1 MRKLV
6 IGVAVAASVASPTVA
21 STGHAGKLNG
31 VKLKYSGRIVISND
45 ATAIRATRVGSERTP
60 LVQIRST
67 PLTSAAVA
75 ERTPAAP
82 ATATKRAPATRK
94 GAPALPA
101 AGSKRA
107 TPAAG
112 NSRPRR
118 TNDVP
123 PALAGIFREAAE
135 RYSLD
140 PLLLAA
146 VARQES
152 RFRPDA
158 VSPVGA
164 RGVMQLMPRTA
175 AELGVRNSFDARQNI
190 FGGARY
196 LRRMLD
202 QFGGRIDLSLAAY
215 NAGPGA
221 VRKHRGIPPYRETTA
236 YVAAIRRDYD
246 SRRGR

>member
-6 IGVAVAASVASPTVA
+6 IGVAVAASVATPTVA
-21 STGHAGKLNG
+21 STGHAGKLDG
-31 VKLKYSGRIVISND
+31 VNLKYSGRIVISND

-60 LVQIRST
+60 LVHIRST

-75 ERTPAAP
+75 ERSPAAP
-82 ATATKRAPATRK
+82 ATAQRAPATKK

-101 AGSKRA
+101 AGPKRA
-107 TPAAG
+107 TAAAG
-112 NSRPRR
+112 NSRPTP

-140 PLLLAA
+140 PLLLVA

-158 VSPVGA
+158 VSTVGA
-164 RGVMQLMPRTA
+164 RGVMQLMPGTA
-175 AELGVRNSFDARQNI
+175 ADVGVRNSFDARQNI

-196 LRRMLD
+196 LRMMLN